1 MTQYRIVDPDG
12 EVVEQTDLP
21 DYTAAHTWF
30 KTRVPGDDL
39 GYRIEVDEN
48 GEWMMIE
55 SADGGSN
62 PRTAADEEG

>member
-1 MTQYRIVDPDG
+1 MAQYRIVDPEG
-12 EVVEQTDLP
+12 GVLEQTELP
-21 DYTAAHTWF
+21 DYAAAHTWF
-30 KTRVPGDDL
+30 KNRVPGDDL

-62 PRTAADEEG
+62 PRTAADEQD